1 MAETAGKSQARS
13 QRIQELFKE
22 ARVLNAGQLNG
33 WLHERC
39 GEDLALADEVLS
51 LLAGATG
58 GSAALGDSIDRA
70 VAGTWA
76 DVEDVQA
83 GRLIGRYRV
92 VRMLGRGGMGA
103 VYLAERAD
111 EQFQQQVAVKLIGGL
126 VPASALARRFRAERQ
141 ILANLNHP
149 NIARLLDG
157 GAGEDGVP
165 YLAMEYIDGIRLDHY
180 CDQNGLGVR
189 QRLRLF
195 QQVCAAVQYA
205 HQHLVVH
212 RDIKPSNILVT
223 AEGNPKL
230 LDFGIAKLLDT
241 ERTGGSQV
249 DDLTRLQERVWTPG
263 YASPEQ
269 MRGERIGTVSDVYS
283 LGVLLY
289 YLLTG
294 IHPYPLTGAK
304 PEEFLH
310 FVETVDPQ
318 RPSAAVD
325 KSLQSSRTLAR
336 TLAGDLD
343 NIVLRAM
350 HREPERR
357 YPSAA
362 ALAEDVQ
369 RYLEDRP
376 VEARPDAW
384 TYRIGKFARRN
395 AASLATTSVVLVSLV
410 ALVSFYTARLAAERD
425 IAERERAASASV
437 SQFMRDVFRVADPSS
452 ARGNSVT
459 VREVLDAAT
468 KRIDTDLHTEPRL
481 RIQLLMS
488 MGQAYNGL
496 GLWDQARQLLE
507 RAVEQERK
515 SFGNS
520 HLELAEALTALATA
534 NHNANHFDVDLEQYR
549 EALKIREALGKMRG
563 ADGAVLL
570 NAIAGTLRAQQ
581 HFDESLNYSGRAETI
596 ARALDPAQPRVL
608 GQVLQG
614 YAMTYLLIG
623 EHVRAE
629 KLARDSLTLLHD
641 AVNDDYDAYATS
653 IYALAESLRRQYKLA
668 ESTQLQRELIEVQI
682 ARLGADS
689 ALVARTWNN
698 MAHVLR
704 AGGKYQ
710 ESQDALLRS
719 IAIYN
724 KDPQENTFD
733 LAISYHNLGGLLNE
747 AGQYK
752 EALQS
757 LQRALELKQQ
767 LNGPHSAQLVSTLLE
782 MSAARRELH
791 DLPAATAT
799 FAQAESLA
807 RETIPPTDKRNA
819 QVSLEGAR
827 LALAR
832 KDPATAVTAARA
844 ALARIDEQDP
854 GRMATI
860 QCVLAEALSRTGA
873 VAEARELVTKALET
887 RRRIMPPEHP
897 MIADTERQLA
907 ALADR

>member
-1 MAETAGKSQARS
+1 MSQARS
-13 QRIQELFKE
+13 QRIQELFEE
-22 ARVLNAGQLNG
+22 ARALNAGQLNG
-33 WLHERC
+33 WLRERC
-39 GEDLALADEVLS
+39 GNDLALADEVLS
-51 LLAGATG
+51 LLAGVTA
-58 GSAALGDSIDRA
+58 GSAALGE
-70 VAGTWA
+70 A
-76 DVEDVQA
+76 DVEDVPP

-92 VRMLGRGGMGA
+92 LRILGRGGMGA

-126 VPASALARRFRAERQ
+126 VPASALARRFRSERQ

-165 YLAMEYIDGIRLDHY
+165 YLAMEYIDGIRLDRY
-180 CDQNGLGVR
+180 CDENGLDVR
-189 QRLRLF
+189 TRLHLF

-223 AEGNPKL
+223 AEGSPKL
-230 LDFGIAKLLDT
+230 LDFGIAKLLDA

-249 DDLTRLQERVWTPG
+249 DDLTRLHERVWTPG

-294 IHPYPLTGAK
+294 IHPYPLTGCK

-310 FVETVDPQ
+310 LVETMDPP
-318 RPSAAVD
+318 RPSTAVD
-325 KSLQSSRTLAR
+325 KSLPTSRTLAR

-395 AASLATTSVVLVSLV
+395 AASLAATTVVLVSIV
-410 ALVSFYTARLAAERD
+410 ALVSFYTSRLAAERD

-459 VREVLDAAT
+459 VREVLDAAV

-549 EALKIREALGKMRG
+549 EALQIREALGKMRG
-563 ADGAVLL
+563 AEGAILL

-581 HFDESLNYSGRAETI
+581 HFDESLDYSGRAETI

-629 KLARDSLTLLHD
+629 KLARDSLALLHD

-653 IYALAESLRRQYKLA
+653 IYALAESLRRQYKLE
-668 ESTQLQRELIEVQI
+668 ESTKLQRELLNVQI
-682 ARLGADS
+682 DRLGVDS
-689 ALVARTWNN
+689 ILVARTWNN
-698 MAHVLR
+698 IAHVMR
-704 AGGKYQ
+704 ASGKYQ

-719 IAIYN
+719 IAIYAKN
-724 KDPQENTFD
+724 PGDNTFD
-733 LAISYHNLGGLLNE
+733 LAVSYHNLGGLLNE
-747 AGQYK
+747 AGHYQ

-757 LQRALELKQQ
+757 LQRALELKQE
-767 LNGPHSAQLVSTLLE
+767 LNGPRSAQLVSTLLE

-799 FAQAESLA
+799 FTQAESLA

-832 KDPATAVTAARA
+832 KDPATAVTSARA

-860 QCVLAEALSRTGA
+860 QCVLAEALAATGN
-873 VAEARELVTKALET
+873 VAEARELLTKALET
-887 RRRIMPPEHP
+887 RRRIMPAQHP
-897 MIADTERQLA
+897 MIADTERQLST
-907 ALADR
+907 LAGT

>member
-1 MAETAGKSQARS
+1 MSRARS
-13 QRIQELFKE
+13 QRIQELFEE
-22 ARVLNAGQLNG
+22 ARALNAGQLNG

-51 LLAGATG
+51 LLAGATS

-76 DVEDVQA
+76 DVQDVPP

-126 VPASALARRFRAERQ
+126 VPATALARRFRAERQ

-180 CDQNGLGVR
+180 CDAHRLDVR
-189 QRLRLF
+189 KRLHLF

-205 HQHLVVH
+205 HQNLVVH

-230 LDFGIAKLLDT
+230 LDFGIAKLLDS
-241 ERTGGSQV
+241 ERTTSQV
-249 DDLTRLQERVWTPG
+249 DALTRIHERVWTPG

-294 IHPYPLTGAK
+294 IHPYPLTGCK

-310 FVETVDPQ
+310 LVETVDPQ

-325 KSLQSSRTLAR
+325 TSLQSSRTIAR

-395 AASLATTSVVLVSLV
+395 AGSLAATSVVLVSLV
-410 ALVSFYTARLAAERD
+410 ALVTFYTARLTAERD
-425 IAERERAASASV
+425 VAERERATSASV
-437 SQFMRDVFRVADPSS
+437 SQFMREVFRVADPSS

-459 VREVLDAAT
+459 VREVLDAAV
-468 KRIDTDLHTEPRL
+468 KRIDTDLHAEPRL
-481 RIQLLMS
+481 RTQLLMS

-507 RAVEQERK
+507 RVVEQERK
-515 SFGNS
+515 TSGNS
-520 HLELAEALTALATA
+520 HIELAEALTALATA
-534 NHNANHFDVDLEQYR
+534 NHNANRFDVDLEQYR
-549 EALKIREALGKMRG
+549 EALQIRETLGRMQN

-581 HFDESLNYSGRAETI
+581 HFDESLDYAGRAEAI
-596 ARALDPAQPRVL
+596 ARSLDPAQPRVL
-608 GQVLQG
+608 GEVLQG

-629 KLARDSLTLLHD
+629 QLARNSLALLHD

-653 IYALAESLRRQYKLA
+653 IYALAESLRRQYKLD
-668 ESTQLQRELIEVQI
+668 ESVQLQRELLQVQI
-682 ARLGADS
+682 DRLGAD
-689 ALVARTWNN
+689 ATLVARTWNN

-704 AGGKYQ
+704 ASGKYQ
-710 ESQDALLRS
+710 ESQSALLRS
-719 IAIYN
+719 IEIYN
-724 KDPQENTFD
+724 KSPGDNTFD
-733 LAISYHNLGGLLNE
+733 LAVSYHNLGGLENE

-782 MSAARRELH
+782 MSAARREMH
-791 DLPAATAT
+791 DLQSASAT
-799 FAQAESLA
+799 FAQAQLLA

-819 QVSLEGAR
+819 QVSLEEAR

-832 KDPATAVTAARA
+832 KDPAMAVTAARS

-860 QCVLAEALSRTGA
+860 QCVLAEAQAATGN
-873 VAEARELVTKALET
+873 VSEARELLTKALET
-887 RRRIMPPEHP
+887 RRRIMPAGHP
-897 MIADTERQLA
+897 MIADAERQLRG
-907 ALADR
+907 LSG

>member
-1 MAETAGKSQARS
+1 MAETAGMSRARS
-13 QRIQELFKE
+13 QRIQELFDE
-22 ARVLNAGQLNG
+22 ARALNAGELND
-33 WLHERC
+33 WLQQRC
-39 GEDLALADEVLS
+39 GDDQSLQNEVLS
-51 LLAGATG
+51 RLAGATAS
-58 GSAALGDSIDRA
+58 SAAFDESVERA
-70 VAGTWA
+70 IAS
-76 DVEDVQA
+76 VEDVPP

-111 EQFQQQVAVKLIGGL
+111 EQFQQQVAIKLIGGL

-165 YLAMEYIDGIRLDHY
+165 YLAMEYIDGIRLDRY
-180 CDQNGLGVR
+180 CDENGIDVR
-189 QRLRLF
+189 KRLHLF

-205 HQHLVVH
+205 HQNLVVH

-223 AEGNPKL
+223 AEGHPKL
-230 LDFGIAKLLDT
+230 LDFGIAKLLDS
-241 ERTGGSQV
+241 ERTTSQV
-249 DDLTRLQERVWTPG
+249 DDLTRLHERVWTPG

-304 PEEFLH
+304 PDEFLH
-310 FVETVDPQ
+310 LVETMDPQ
-318 RPSAAVD
+318 RPSAAVNR
-325 KSLQSSRTLAR
+325 SLQSSRTLAR

-395 AASLATTSVVLVSLV
+395 AASLAATSIVLVSLV
-410 ALVSFYTARLAAERD
+410 ALVSFYTARLTAERD
-425 IAERERAASASV
+425 VAQRERATSASV
-437 SQFMRDVFRVADPSS
+437 SQFMREVFRVADPSS

-459 VREVLDAAT
+459 VREVLDAAV

-481 RIQLLMS
+481 RNQLLMS

-507 RAVEQERK
+507 RVVEQERR
-515 SFGNS
+515 SSGNS
-520 HLELAEALTALATA
+520 HIELAEALTALATA

-549 EALKIREALGKMRG
+549 EALKIREGLGRMQN

-581 HFDESLNYSGRAETI
+581 HFDESLDYSGRAEAI

-614 YAMTYLLIG
+614 YAMTFLLIG

-629 KLARDSLTLLHD
+629 KLARDSLSLLHD

-653 IYALAESLRRQYKLA
+653 IYALAESLRRQYKLD
-668 ESTQLQRELIEVQI
+668 ESVKLQRELLDVQI
-682 ARLGADS
+682 ARLGAD
-689 ALVARTWNN
+689 ATLVARTWNN

-704 AGGKYQ
+704 ASGKYQ

-719 IAIYN
+719 IEIYN
-724 KDPQENTFD
+724 KAPGENTFD
-733 LAISYHNLGGLLNE
+733 LAVSYHNLGGLQNE

-752 EALQS
+752 PALQS

-799 FAQAESLA
+799 FTQAESLA
-807 RETIPPTDKRNA
+807 RETIPPNDKRNA

-860 QCVLAEALSRTGA
+860 QCVLADALAATGN
-873 VAEARELVTKALET
+873 VAQARELLTKALET
-887 RRRIMPPEHP
+887 RRRIMPAGHP
-897 MIADTERQLA
+897 MIAEAERRLSA
-907 ALADR
+907 F